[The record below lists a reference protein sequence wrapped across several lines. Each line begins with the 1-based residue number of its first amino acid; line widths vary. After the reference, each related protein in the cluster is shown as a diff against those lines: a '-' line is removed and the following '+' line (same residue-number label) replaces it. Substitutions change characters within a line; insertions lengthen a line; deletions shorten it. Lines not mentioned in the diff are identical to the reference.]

1 MVVQHPA
8 TGRQCPTGRTA
19 PNRDWLTGDPL
30 TATIEFGILVTTGG
44 KGVDMRWKKA
54 SGALTELLETAM
66 GDFPADKRLMFG
78 GPAYFVNDNMF
89 AAVHQDAIIVRLA
102 GEDRKAML
110 ARYAGAA
117 PFEPMEG
124 RTMREYVTV
133 PEAMCND
140 REALR
145 ECLSLSYAYA
155 RSLPP
160 KVRKRRKR
168 VGPG

>member
-1 MVVQHPA
+1 
-8 TGRQCPTGRTA
+8 
-19 PNRDWLTGDPL
+19 L

-117 PFEPMEG
+117 PFEPREG